1 MKSII
6 CIPGTWIDRSAIII
20 AIANN
25 TSHEY
30 LLAGNILLNIPTG
43 KHFEVEI
50 CDRDTRMTNSFKV
63 AGLINQVTQEFLEEI
78 DKHTNV
84 VYLIGEGG
92 NIESAEALAKAGHA
106 ILKAGGIGIKVE
118 TAGKA
123 FMKEQWTD
131 LLADEFEAS
140 SYKMFVL
147 DSITAEDGTVFSCG
161 MHNLGLKDTIVSDE
175 PTDQAVELVSIFS
188 YYQII
193 DKPTISSNQTF
204 SQTAGGT
211 VYRITEEPNPPN
223 SGHELFDNPFGMWR
237 LRRRG

>member
-6 CIPGTWIDRSAIII
+6 CIPGVWKDRSAIVSGI
-20 AIANN
+20 AVN

-30 LLAGNILLNIPTG
+30 LLAGDILLNIPTG

-50 CDRDTRMTNSFKV
+50 SDRDVRMTDSFKV
-63 AGLINQVTQEFLEEI
+63 AGLVNRVSDAFLDEI
-78 DKHTNV
+78 DKHNIV
-84 VYLIGEGG
+84 IYLIGEGG
-92 NIESAEALAKAGHA
+92 TMESAEALAKAGHA

-123 FMKEQWTD
+123 FMKEQWTN

-161 MHNLGLKDTIVSDE
+161 MHNLGLRDTIVSDE
-175 PTDQAVELVSIFS
+175 SFEQAIGLISIYS

-193 DKPTISSNQTF
+193 DKPVISPNQTF
-204 SQTAGGT
+204 SQAADAT
-211 VYRITEEPNPPN
+211 VYRIIEESNPPY

-237 LRRRG
+237 LRRRE